1 MWMKPTEVKKTKTT
15 TWKKTQKKMR
25 ERAEENKKMIRGEKR
40 EKAFKSQ
47 KVPLSDFIVLLPQDK
62 QIVIFELRRYVKRIL
77 MLFAIQFVLNW
88 RALET
93 TGKGNSIIISQYEE
107 EIDPY
112 SRQTKKFFLL
122 CSFLNA
128 TVRPNLA
135 VYAFMNKKNKKQ
147 CEEQNEE
154 KSVLCKKENMAE
166 TRRSLEEKVGEGE
179 SKSAIKIFTLTK
191 RTNMVDG
198 WMGEQNM

>member
-15 TWKKTQKKMR
+15 TRKKTQKKMR

-40 EKAFKSQ
+40 EKADIKAFKSQ

-62 QIVIFELRRYVKRIL
+62 QIVIFELRRYVKHIL

-93 TGKGNSIIISQYEE
+93 TGKGNSIVISQYEE

-122 CSFLNA
+122 C
-128 TVRPNLA
+128 
-135 VYAFMNKKNKKQ
+135 
-147 CEEQNEE
+147 
-154 KSVLCKKENMAE
+154 
-166 TRRSLEEKVGEGE
+166 
-179 SKSAIKIFTLTK
+179 
-191 RTNMVDG
+191 
-198 WMGEQNM
+198 

>member
-1 MWMKPTEVKKTKTT
+1 MWVSV
-15 TWKKTQKKMR
+15 
-25 ERAEENKKMIRGEKR
+25 A
-40 EKAFKSQ
+40 
-47 KVPLSDFIVLLPQDK
+47 
-62 QIVIFELRRYVKRIL
+62 
-77 MLFAIQFVLNW
+77 
-88 RALET
+88 
-93 TGKGNSIIISQYEE
+93 
-107 EIDPY
+107 
-112 SRQTKKFFLL
+112 
-122 CSFLNA
+122 
-128 TVRPNLA
+128 VRPNLA